1 MMFEPYNE
9 RVRKLFAAP
18 AHSGRL
24 DEAIAVSVDDQ
35 GVRIELSAHTDKGS
49 IHGLRFRAWGCPH
62 VIAAAETVCAE
73 YEGRA
78 ISDLDEFTAAELMQ
92 SLAVPVE
99 KSGRILVI
107 EDAVRL
113 LGAALRESS
122 VSSKEQN

>member
-9 RVRKLFAAP
+9 RVRKLFATP

-49 IHGLRFRAWGCPH
+49 IQSLRFRARGCPH

-78 ISDLDEFTAAELMQ
+78 ISDLDEFAAAELMQ
-92 SLAVPVE
+92 SLAVPME
-99 KSGRILVI
+99 KSGRILVV

-113 LGAALRESS
+113 LGAALREASS
-122 VSSKEQN
+122 ATKEQN